1 MTHETDAQSVTA
13 SLSAPEVQLVLTALR
28 FLLAA
33 EDDPA
38 EIERLKVLIDR
49 LEAS

>member
-1 MTHETDAQSVTA
+1 MTDETETRLLTVALTMTE
-13 SLSAPEVQLVLTALR
+13 LQLVLTSLR

-38 EIERLKVLIDR
+38 VIDR
-49 LEAS
+49 LKHLIPRLEDR